1 MSTYEADVL
10 IVGAGIAGLM
20 AANALVKD
28 GLSVIV
34 VDKGRGVGGRM
45 ATRRIGTGRADHG
58 AQFFTVR
65 HDAFNQFVQEW
76 LEQGLIRQ
84 WSTGWSRG
92 SAFPPSQDGYPR
104 YVGANGMTTVPK
116 FLAEGLDVRK
126 GVKVVKV
133 TPALSEVEGAVSHH
147 YLTTDDNGHQYQSK
161 ALLMTA
167 PAPQS
172 LAILK
177 AGNVPLNTLDQIA
190 LKHIAYDPCIAAMY
204 WLEGSINLPKP
215 GAIQRPDQTFPWIAD
230 NQRKGIS
237 PEAVLITVHANP
249 EISWE
254 LWDADNF
261 IKIAVLQA
269 GLQPFITP
277 ETIIK
282 EAQAHRWRYA
292 IPTKLH
298 PNRTLVAKGLPP
310 LAFAGDAFQEPRVE
324 GAALSG
330 LAAANALSKQLHATF
345 HIDQS

>member
-1 MSTYEADVL
+1 MSNYEADVL
-10 IVGAGIAGLM
+10 VIGAGIAGLM
-20 AANALVKD
+20 AASSLTED
-28 GLSVIV
+28 GRSVIV

-45 ATRRIGTGRADHG
+45 ATRRIGPGRADHG

-65 HDAFNQFVQEW
+65 HEQFDVFVQDW
-76 LEQGLIRQ
+76 IANGLVHQ

-92 SAFPPSQDGYPR
+92 SAFPPSQDGHPR
-104 YVGANGMTTVPK
+104 YVGSNGMTTVPK
-116 FLAEGLDVRK
+116 QLAEELDVRK
-126 GVKVVKV
+126 GVKIVKV
-133 TPALSEVEGAVSHH
+133 TAVSDQ
-147 YLTTDDNGHQYQSK
+147 YITTDEIGNQYQTK
-161 ALLMTA
+161 AVLMTP

-172 LAILK
+172 LAILN
-177 AGNVPLNTLDQIA
+177 AGNIQLDPLDRIA

-204 WLEGSINLPKP
+204 WLEGDINLPKP

-230 NQRKGIS
+230 NQQKGIS
-237 PEAVLITVHANP
+237 PHARLVTVHANP
-249 EISWE
+249 EISWD

-269 GLQPFITP
+269 ALQPFITP
-277 ETIIK
+277 DTRIK

-310 LAFAGDAFQEPRVE
+310 IAFAGDGFKEPRVE

-330 LAAANALSKQLHATF
+330 LAAADKLKKMLSHAT
-345 HIDQS
+345 SNNMSS